1 MPLPTSP
8 PWDYPRACG
17 AYPVVFTKQSGF
29 YAIKSFFG
37 RNSDLSLTKSLMLH
51 DVLYI
56 NKEKTTE
63 WQYSGRQQ
71 LPMALSIRGSFKNIP
86 DEKELVKLKN
96 KYPKLYQQMQDATSL
111 NLNGQYLISLF
122 SAADESTIDARNGSC
137 LAAPA

>member
-1 MPLPTSP
+1 M
-8 PWDYPRACG
+8 
-17 AYPVVFTKQSGF
+17 
-29 YAIKSFFG
+29 
-37 RNSDLSLTKSLMLH
+37 SLTKSLMLH